1 MVAPGGWFREEGS
14 MLFSKTREPVARGQS
29 EVVVGPL
36 IARMRRAHQQQFQQ

>member
-1 MVAPGGWFREEGS
+1 VVAPGGWFREEGS